1 SLANRSF
8 WGRGSTTSEAQTA
21 LYRLPAVDRL
31 ALEMASNEDMERRAM
46 HGELALLHTAWK
58 EAEEI
63 AAISDE
69 LFADEIFEEFK
80 RQYIVRQAQSE

>member
-1 SLANRSF
+1 M
-8 WGRGSTTSEAQTA
+8 
-21 LYRLPAVDRL
+21 YRLPVVDRL

-46 HGELALLHTAWK
+46 RGELAALHAAWK
-58 EAEEI
+58 GDEEI
-63 AAISDE
+63 GAISDE